1 MARIVWTLVA
11 LLCAVAFLALGIWLA
26 IGIGASLDNHDLRNI
41 VGFMIALA
49 AGVFVGT
56 TFANALR
63 LIWS

>member
-1 MARIVWTLVA
+1 MAKIVWTFIA
-11 LLCAVAFLALGIWLA
+11 LLCAVALLACGIWLA
-26 IGIGASLDNHDLRNI
+26 NGMGASLENHDLRNI